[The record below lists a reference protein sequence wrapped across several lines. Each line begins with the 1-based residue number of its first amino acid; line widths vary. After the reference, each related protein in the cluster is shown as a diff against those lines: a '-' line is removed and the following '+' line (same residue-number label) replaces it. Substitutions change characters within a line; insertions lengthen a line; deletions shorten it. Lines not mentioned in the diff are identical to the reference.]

1 MKFLGIIF
9 QFVGSLAFLL
19 YGMKLMSDGVQK
31 SAGKSLHKVL
41 GFMTGNRFFA
51 MLTGLFITMIIQSSG
66 ATTVMV
72 VSFVNAGLMN
82 LAQSIGVIF
91 GANIGTT
98 ITAWIVAV
106 FGFKFDVAAL
116 AIPIF
121 GLGYMM
127 KNIKKINKPN
137 VGEAIMGFG
146 LLFYGLELLK
156 DLMSFDAS
164 QISFL
169 TNFTDKG
176 ALGLILGVFVGI
188 VITALLHSSSAF
200 TAIIL
205 TMSHQGLLSWELSAA
220 MVLGSN
226 IGSTVDVIMAAC
238 GTKVNARRAAL
249 VHVMFNVI
257 GTVLALCFLHPLL
270 RVVDFIV
277 PGPVMGN
284 ETVHIAMLHTLFNV
298 INTLLFMPFISPLA
312 AFTEKI
318 IKPKKEETANE
329 YKLDFFTI
337 GGKENTEALIY
348 RAEKEVR
355 DMTDLAMTMLNE
367 VKTGFEPNIS
377 DYVEKYL
384 QSLSQKE
391 DYADQ
396 MQEQLFQ
403 YIVKCS
409 QLPITPKTQE
419 NLSIMLR
426 IIDEIENI
434 TDDVYSIALLV
445 HRSVRKE
452 TTISREDMERLDP
465 YMELVHQFMD
475 FIKENLNKHL
485 SDDKLRLA
493 ETIEDQIDMYRA
505 QLKRIARK
513 RLESGADVRSEL
525 LYIDIIRHIEKIGD
539 RAFAI
544 SEALAQT
551 Q

>member
-1 MKFLGIIF
+1 
-9 QFVGSLAFLL
+9 
-19 YGMKLMSDGVQK
+19 MSDGVQK

-82 LAQSIGVIF
+82 LAQAIGVIF